1 MVGGP
6 GFVPMALMT
15 MLMMPVAF
23 QNIPRGTSTRSWVSL
38 ATFPGDW
45 NSLSSVPSRD
55 LPSHGGGTLGFGRQ
69 AQPRSRHRNVGGKP
83 HRTLQNQSFQLDR
96 REPNSKKRAVPVA
109 VCFLTFIFSG
119 LLCLWRGR
127 ISQMALECRSEA

>member
-6 GFVPMALMT
+6 GFVLMALMM

-45 NSLSSVPSRD
+45 NGLSPVLSGD

-69 AQPRSRHRNVGGKP
+69 AQLRSRHQNIGGKP
-83 HRTLQNQSFQLDR
+83 HRTWQNQSFQLDHS
-96 REPNSKKRAVPVA
+96 EPNSKKLTVTVT
-109 VCFLTFIFSG
+109 VCFLMFIFSG